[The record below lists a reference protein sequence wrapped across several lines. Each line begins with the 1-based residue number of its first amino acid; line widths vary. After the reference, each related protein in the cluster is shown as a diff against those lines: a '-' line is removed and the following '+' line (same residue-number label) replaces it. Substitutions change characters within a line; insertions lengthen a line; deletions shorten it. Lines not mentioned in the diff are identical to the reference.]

1 LFQNLFKDLLFQHV
15 FEFFSFS
22 RPIVSSRLPSSC
34 SGRQLRALFFKA
46 AISLPDKMVAVKK
59 PAADGGVPEEELL
72 GVLALVGLIYF
83 TAAGGAYG
91 RSVHMLLC

>member
-1 LFQNLFKDLLFQHV
+1 
-15 FEFFSFS
+15 
-22 RPIVSSRLPSSC
+22 
-34 SGRQLRALFFKA
+34 
-46 AISLPDKMVAVKK
+46 MVAVKK

>member
-1 LFQNLFKDLLFQHV
+1 MNTLAAQVGF
-15 FEFFSFS
+15 FFSFEW
-22 RPIVSSRLPSSC
+22 PLVWLPP
-34 SGRQLRALFFKA
+34 SGSARQLRALFFKA

-91 RSVHMLLC
+91 RSVARLYT

>member
-1 LFQNLFKDLLFQHV
+1 
-15 FEFFSFS
+15 
-22 RPIVSSRLPSSC
+22 
-34 SGRQLRALFFKA
+34 
-46 AISLPDKMVAVKK
+46 MVAVKK

-91 RSVHMLLC
+91 RSVARL

>member
-1 LFQNLFKDLLFQHV
+1 
-15 FEFFSFS
+15 
-22 RPIVSSRLPSSC
+22 
-34 SGRQLRALFFKA
+34 
-46 AISLPDKMVAVKK
+46 MVAVKK

-91 RSVHMLLC
+91 RSVARLYACLFVRNTRNTHASLLFMTSGVF

>member
-1 LFQNLFKDLLFQHV
+1 
-15 FEFFSFS
+15 
-22 RPIVSSRLPSSC
+22 
-34 SGRQLRALFFKA
+34 
-46 AISLPDKMVAVKK
+46 MVAVKK

-91 RSVHMLLC
+91 RSVARLYT